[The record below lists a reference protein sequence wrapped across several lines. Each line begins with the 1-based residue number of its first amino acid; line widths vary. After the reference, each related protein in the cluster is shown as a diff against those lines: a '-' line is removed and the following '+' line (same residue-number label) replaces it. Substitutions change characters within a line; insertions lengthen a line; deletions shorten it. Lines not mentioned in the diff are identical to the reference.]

1 MRGASVRR
9 MPERPPQLTPQRQRP
24 GPARI
29 ERGSDRLVS
38 ILLSVL
44 VHGIIIGALLW
55 GWWRYR
61 NPPAPPQT
69 LAIDAHVV
77 RENPHVR
84 SETPPVQ
91 TPIDQTRIE
100 QQREA
105 AAAKAAAAAAALAEQ
120 RAAAKAAAQKA
131 ADAQAAAQLA
141 AQQAAAHAE
150 AERAAAAKAAQ
161 EQAQQAQ
168 AQEQAAAA
176 AAKAAADKAAAKK
189 LAAEKAQKAAEAKLA
204 AERKAKQEAEA
215 RAKAEAARE
224 AQQLAQQLKAEQ
236 AERASAADLQ
246 NQLQK
251 EERLDALEH
260 GPAEEEY
267 VAAIVARISQ
277 AWIRPASA
285 QPGVKCT
292 VHLTQIAG
300 GEVTHVTVEDCNG
313 DEAVRQSVQTAAYR
327 ASPLPAPPDPA
338 LFQSNIIVTFAPD
351 Q

>member
-1 MRGASVRR
+1 
-9 MPERPPQLTPQRQRP
+9 MPERAPQDNPQRQRP
-24 GPARI
+24 GRI

-44 VHGIIIGALLW
+44 VHGIIVGALVW
-55 GWWRYR
+55 GYWRYR
-61 NPPAPPQT
+61 NPPTPSQT

-77 RENPHVR
+77 RDNPRLR

-91 TPIDQTRIE
+91 TPIDQTRVE

-105 AAAKAAAAAAALAEQ
+105 AQAKAAAAAAALAQ
-120 RAAAKAAAQKA
+120 QQAAAKAAAQKA
-131 ADAQAAAQLA
+131 ADAKAAAQA
-141 AQQAAAHAE
+141 ATQQAAAHAE
-150 AERAAAAKAAQ
+150 AEKAAAAKAVQEQAEK
-161 EQAQQAQ
+161 EQAQQAA
-168 AQEQAAAA
+168 AQ
-176 AAKAAADKAAAKK
+176 K
-189 LAAEKAQKAAEAKLA
+189 LAAEKAAAQKAAEAKVA

-215 RAKAEAARE
+215 KAKAEAARE
-224 AQQLAQQLKAEQ
+224 AQQLAQQLKTEQ
-236 AERASAADLQ
+236 AERATAADLK

-267 VAAIVARISQ
+267 VTAIIARISQ
-277 AWIRPASA
+277 FWVRPASA

-292 VHLTQIAG
+292 VHLTQISG
-300 GEVTHVTVEDCNG
+300 GEVTRVTVEDCNG
-313 DEAVRQSVQTAAYR
+313 DEAVRQSVQTAVYR

-338 LFQSNIIVTFAPD
+338 LFQPNIIVTFAPD